1 MTRQTSI
8 DSFRYI
14 RVLACFGIVILHS
27 LFASNV
33 YFEDTITA
41 GQLFGSKT
49 AEHLLMWPVPCF
61 LMVTGALL
69 LDPEREITLGKI
81 TGKYLRRILIALVVF
96 TLIFQILDYMAGDQQ
111 TIISGWLANLFL
123 GHSWAHMWYFYLLAG
138 LYLMMPLYR
147 IITKHAEDKL
157 IWYLIGL
164 ILLFVSLIPLLEF
177 AGIEIAFYI
186 PTQVIYPVYLFMGY
200 MLFKSLQ
207 EAYIGIGL
215 AALSTAA
222 IVMLCVYEYKVSAG
236 ADHVAMEVLY
246 DYASPF
252 VVAQS
257 AGVFI
262 LFNKIKRPAGA
273 LLRSLDECSFGIYII
288 HMIGIRAIMKWWGYD
303 PYTMPVMFIVM
314 AVVLFFASYALVFP
328 FKKVTAQLRR
338 K

>member
-27 LFASNV
+27 LFAAGV
-33 YFEDTITA
+33 YFEETITA
-41 GQLFGSKT
+41 GQLLGSKM

-69 LDPEREITLGKI
+69 LDPEREITLHKI
-81 TGKYLRRILIALVVF
+81 VTKYLRRILTALVIF

-111 TIISGWLANLFL
+111 TIIGGWLANLFL
-123 GHSWAHMWYFYLLAG
+123 GHSWAHMWYFYVLAG
-138 LYLMMPLYR
+138 LYLMMPLYKL
-147 IITKHAEDKL
+147 ITKHADDKL

-164 ILLFVSLIPLLEF
+164 ILLFGSLLPMLQL

-200 MLFKSLQ
+200 MLFKRPQ
-207 EAYIGIGL
+207 DTYIGVGL
-215 AALSTAA
+215 TALSTAA
-222 IVMLCVYEYKVSAG
+222 IIMLCICEYKVWAVD
-236 ADHVAMEVLY
+236 DHVALEILY

-273 LLRSLDECSFGIYII
+273 FLRSLDDCSFGIYII

-314 AVVLFFASYALVFP
+314 ALVLFFASYVLVFP